1 MFDLIPGNQRAKKYL
16 KLMVE
21 KEAISQSLL
30 FAGPEDA
37 HKELFAKELAQHLLG
52 GFTKQHHPD
61 LYIYKPEGKVGM
73 HSIDAMR
80 RFSEEVYMAPFE
92 AKRKVFIIIDAD
104 RMLPTSSNALLKT
117 FEEPAPHSIIILTS
131 DNPASLLP
139 TIISRCRT
147 IRFEPNQHALQ
158 HSEKLIQIL
167 ANPPFTTWSDLSHA
181 ASELAEEIQKKQSE
195 NEESLR
201 DETVPEDL
209 ELTAT
214 QKQAI
219 EKEVEGALS
228 MKLIQE
234 TQDLLIA
241 ILSWFRDLELI
252 HTKGDLEFLLN
263 PKWKSELELA
273 YQRGERQPLD
283 LVERFVIDAQTSIN
297 RSTPLQSILE
307 TLLIQLKR
315 L

>member
-1 MFDLIPGNQRAKKYL
+1 MFDTIPGNTRVKGYIRQMIK
-16 KLMVE
+16 
-21 KEAISQSLL
+21 KEAIGQSLL
-30 FAGPEDA
+30 FAGPDSA
-37 HKELFAKELAQHLLG
+37 HKEQFAKELAHYLLG
-52 GFTKQHHPD
+52 EYTKQHHPD
-61 LYIYKPEGKVGM
+61 LYIYRPEGKVGM

-80 RFSEEVYMAPFE
+80 RFAEEVYLAPLE
-92 AKRKVFIIIDAD
+92 AKLKVFIIIDAD

-131 DNPASLLP
+131 DHPTALLP
-139 TIISRCRT
+139 TIISRCRV
-147 IRFEPNQHALQ
+147 IRFEANGLSLIQ
-158 HSEKLIQIL
+158 SEKMIQIL
-167 ANPPFTTWSDLSHA
+167 VGPPFTTWNQLSEA
-181 ASELAEEIQKKQSE
+181 AAELAEEIQKKQSE
-195 NEESLR
+195 SEESLR
-201 DETVPEDL
+201 DEAIPEDL

-234 TQDLLIA
+234 TQNLLEA
-241 ILSWFRDLELI
+241 TLSWFRDLELL
-252 HTKGDLEFLLN
+252 HTKGDLNLLLN
-263 PKWKSELELA
+263 PEWKAELELA
-273 YQRGERQPLD
+273 YQRGERLPLEQ
-283 LVERFVIDAQTSIN
+283 VERFVIDAQTSIN